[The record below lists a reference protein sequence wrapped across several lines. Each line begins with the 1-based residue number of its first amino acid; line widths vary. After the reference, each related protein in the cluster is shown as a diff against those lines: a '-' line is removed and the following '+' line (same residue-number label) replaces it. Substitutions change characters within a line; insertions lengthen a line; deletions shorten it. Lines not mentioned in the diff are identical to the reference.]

1 MTEPAAPAPAASPAA
16 ARALAPP
23 VAARISHSSTHHGI
37 VRDDPYDWLRDPGYP
52 TVDDP
57 AILAH
62 LAAENAWFAAWI
74 APRAPLVETLFAE
87 LKGRVKDDDA
97 GVPVRDGAFDYWWR
111 FEAGGQYRVWSRRA
125 AGGET
130 GAAADGDSEVILSEP
145 VEAAGKDYFRLAG
158 IAVSP
163 DGSRAAWTA
172 DDDGSE
178 RFKLFVRDLASGA
191 DTLVATTAIG
201 VAVWAADSAALAWTE
216 VNDAWRPFR
225 VRLHRLGEA
234 GAVGSTGD
242 DAVLY
247 EEADSSFFVGL
258 DRSTDRSH
266 FIVTAADHVT
276 SEVRLI
282 PTSDPLAPPL
292 LVSPRRTGRE
302 YDLDVRGREVF
313 VRTND
318 THVNFRIATA
328 ALDAPGEWTGLIPG
342 DDRVYLRGL
351 TAFASYLA
359 ISERVDGLDGVRLRY
374 DDGRERHIALPEAS
388 YTVGIGSN
396 PEPDAPLLRLGY
408 SSMVTPATVYD
419 YDVAADRLIVRKVQD
434 VPSGYDAGAYWT
446 ERLMAPAADGT
457 LIPVSVVYRADFPRD
472 GTGRLHLYGYGAYG
486 LAIPPAF
493 SASRL
498 SLLDRGFAYAIA
510 HVRGGDDM
518 GYRWYLDGK
527 LAARTNTFTDFTA
540 AARALIAAGFA
551 AEGNIS
557 ISGGSA
563 GGTLMGVVANTDP
576 GLWRAVV
583 ADVPFVDVLGTML
596 DGSLPLTPIEWPEWG
611 NPGEDAEVYR
621 QIAAYSPYDNVTAQD
636 YPPML
641 ITAGLNDPRVTY
653 WEPAKWAAKLRSV
666 KTDANPLLL
675 KTNMGAGHGG
685 KSGRFEALRETAE
698 EFAFIL
704 AAFGATDT

>member
-1 MTEPAAPAPAASPAA
+1 MIQPPAAPRLPHAT
-16 ARALAPP
+16 
-23 VAARISHSSTHHGI
+23 THHGI

-52 TVDDP
+52 QVADP
-57 AILAH
+57 AVLAH
-62 LAAENAWFAAWI
+62 LAAENAWFDAWL
-74 APRAPLVETLFAE
+74 APHGDLVETLFAE

-97 GVPVRDGAFDYWWR
+97 GVPVRDGAWDYWWR
-111 FEAGGQYRVWSRRA
+111 FEPGGQYRVWLRRP
-125 AGGET
+125 AGGGDET
-130 GAAADGDSEVILSEP
+130 VVLSEP
-145 VEAAGKDYFRLAG
+145 AEAAGKEYFRLAG
-158 IAVSP
+158 ISISP
-163 DGSRAAWTA
+163 DGRLAAWTA

-178 RFKLFVRDLASGA
+178 RFKLFVRDLSTGA

-201 VAVWAADSAALAWTE
+201 VAVWAAGSDALAWTE

-225 VRLHRLGEA
+225 VRLHRLGA
-234 GAVGSTGD
+234 PGD

-247 EEADSSFFVGL
+247 EEADASFFVGL
-258 DRSTDRSH
+258 DRATDRSH

-282 PTSDPLAPPL
+282 PTTDPDAPPV
-292 LVSPRRTGRE
+292 LVRPRATGVE
-302 YDLDVRGREVF
+302 YDVDVRGATVF

-318 THVNFRIATA
+318 THVNFRLATA
-328 ALDAPGEWTGLIPG
+328 ALAAPGAWTELMPG
-342 DDRVYLRGL
+342 DDGVYLRGL

-359 ISERVDGLDGVRLRY
+359 VSERVDGLDGVRLVFP
-374 DDGRERHIALPEAS
+374 DGSERRIAFPEAS

-396 PEPDAPLLRLGY
+396 PEPDAPRLRLSY

-419 YDVAADRLIVRKVQD
+419 YDVAADELIVRKVQA
-434 VPSGYDAGAYWT
+434 VPSGYDAGRYRT
-446 ERLMAPAADGT
+446 ERLFATAGDGT
-457 LIPVSVVYRADFPRD
+457 RVPVSVVYPAGFPRD
-472 GTGRLHLYGYGAYG
+472 GSGRLHLYGYGAYG
-486 LAIPPAF
+486 LAIPPSF

-498 SLLDRGFAYAIA
+498 SLLDRGVAYAIA
-510 HVRGGDDM
+510 HVRGGDDL

-527 LAARTNTFTDFTA
+527 LDKRTNSFTDFVA
-540 AARALIAAGFA
+540 CARALVAAGFA
-551 AEGNIS
+551 SPGAVS

-576 GLWRAVV
+576 DLWAAVV
-583 ADVPFVDVLGTML
+583 AHVPFVDVLGTML
-596 DGSLPLTPIEWPEWG
+596 DASLPLTPIEWPEWG
-611 NPGEDAEVYR
+611 NPIASAEVYR
-621 QIAAYSPYDNVTAQD
+621 AIAAYSPYDNVAAQA

-641 ITAGLNDPRVTY
+641 VTAGLNDPRVTY
-653 WEPAKWAAKLRSV
+653 WEPAKWVARLRAL

-704 AAFGATDT
+704 TAFAAGDGAESGTP

>member
-1 MTEPAAPAPAASPAA
+1 MTQ
-16 ARALAPP
+16 PP
-23 VAARISHSSTHHGI
+23 VAARIPHSTTHHGI

-52 TVDDP
+52 KVED
-57 AILAH
+57 AAVLGYLAE
-62 LAAENAWFAAWI
+62 ENAWFEAWMAPHAATVD
-74 APRAPLVETLFAE
+74 ALFAE
-87 LKGRVKDDDA
+87 LKGRMKDDDS

-111 FEAGGQYRVWSRRA
+111 FDAGGQYRIWLRRPA
-125 AGGET
+125 AGGDD
-130 GAAADGDSEVILSEP
+130 AVILSEP
-145 VEAAGKDYFRLAG
+145 VEAAGKEYFRLAG
-158 IAVSP
+158 ISVSP
-163 DGSRAAWTA
+163 DGALAAWTA

-178 RFKLFVRDLASGA
+178 RFKLYVRDLSTGA

-201 VAVWAADSAALAWTE
+201 VAVWAADSASVAWTE
-216 VNDAWRPFR
+216 VNDAWRPYR
-225 VRLHRLGEA
+225 VRLHRLGQGAA
-234 GAVGSTGD
+234 GPEG

-247 EEADSSFFVGL
+247 EEADASFFVGL

-266 FIVTAADHVT
+266 FLITAADHVT

-282 PTSDPLAPPL
+282 PTSDPAAPPR
-292 LVSPRRTGRE
+292 LVSPRETGRE
-302 YDLDVRGREVF
+302 YDLDVRGDAVF

-318 THVNFRIATA
+318 AHVNFRIATA
-328 ALDAPGEWTGLIPG
+328 TLAAPGEWTDLIPG
-342 DDRVYLRGL
+342 DDRVYLRGI

-359 ISERVDGLDGVRLRY
+359 ISERVDGLDGVRLLRT
-374 DDGRERHIALPEAS
+374 DGQETKIAFPEAS

-408 SSMVTPATVYD
+408 SSMVTPSTVYD

-434 VPSGYDAGAYWT
+434 VPSGYDASAYRT

-457 LIPVSVVYRADFPRD
+457 LVPVSVVYRADYPRD
-472 GTGRLHLYGYGAYG
+472 GSGRLHLYGYGAYG
-486 LAIPPAF
+486 LAIPPSF

-498 SLLDRGFAYAIA
+498 SLLDRGYAYAIA

-527 LAARTNTFTDFTA
+527 LAARTNTFTDFVA
-540 AARALIAAGFA
+540 SAQALVAAGFA
-551 AEGNIS
+551 RAGNIS

-621 QIAAYSPYDNVTAQD
+621 QIAAYSPYDNVAAQD

-653 WEPAKWAAKLRSV
+653 WEPAKWAAKLRST

-675 KTNMGAGHGG
+675 KVNMGAGHGG

-698 EFAFIL
+698 EFAFLL
-704 AAFGATDT
+704 AAFAAQP